1 MNHSYTTPD
10 CVAEDVRR
18 ALEEDIRT
26 GDLTALMI
34 EETQQAH
41 GRIIAREP
49 AILCGQ
55 PWFNEAF
62 HQVDPNVKMMG
73 QVVGGIIIDTQY
85 RSQPKKTL
93 AQAKSD
99 FEKVNSRESF
109 VKAMKD
115 NEEFM
120 QNAEI
125 LSTCKDL
132 ATKYPKPET
141 QKV

>member
-55 PWFNEAF
+55 PWFDEAF
-62 HQVDPNVKMMG
+62 KQVDPNVKVTWHVAEG
-73 QVVGGIIIDTQY
+73 AHIEPNQVLVEMEGSARALVTAERTGLNFLQLLSGTA
-85 RSQPKKTL
+85 TT
-93 AQAKSD
+93 
-99 FEKVNSRESF
+99 VNTY
-109 VKAMKD
+109 VKAI
-115 NEEFM
+115 EG
-120 QNAEI
+120 
-125 LSTCKDL
+125 
-132 ATKYPKPET
+132 TKT
-141 QKV
+141 HVVDSR

>member
-1 MNHSYTTPD
+1 MVVNSGNRKKIAAIVKELKGCTA
-10 CVAEDVRR
+10 VESRN
-18 ALEEDIRT
+18 
-26 GDLTALMI
+26 LTNWVGLKI
-34 EETQQAH
+34 
-41 GRIIAREP
+41 G
-49 AILCGQ
+49 LK
-55 PWFNEAF
+55 
-62 HQVDPNVKMMG
+62 VDPNVKMMG
-73 QVVGGIIIDTQY
+73 QIVGGIIIDTQY

-141 QKV
+141 PKV

>member
-1 MNHSYTTPD
+1 MF
-10 CVAEDVRR
+10 R
-18 ALEEDIRT
+18 
-26 GDLTALMI
+26 
-34 EETQQAH
+34 
-41 GRIIAREP
+41 
-49 AILCGQ
+49 
-55 PWFNEAF
+55 FNNSHF
-62 HQVDPNVKMMG
+62 FIKTSSSIFFV
-73 QVVGGIIIDTQY
+73 IDTQY

-120 QNAEI
+120 QNADI

-132 ATKYPKPET
+132 ATKYPNPNPKK
-141 QKV
+141 Q